1 MKCFVVA
8 LFKIISRHFYGDSE
22 KYHEEILKI
31 QLEGLKIELGT
42 TRVIVKIITASAK
55 FWCTMEREKNKPLQP
70 NLLFVLLFVTA

>member
-31 QLEGLKIELGT
+31 QLGGADNRT
-42 TRVIVKIITASAK
+42 GHHQGNS
-55 FWCTMEREKNKPLQP
+55 KN
-70 NLLFVLLFVTA
+70 NYCFS